1 VSPTLFAHP
10 EWLAALVCLWLAAG
24 LALAAAETVARRR
37 RRRLG
42 VGIPAAAR
50 RLDSDLALWLAL
62 GSLALALAGPRLG
75 ERLLELPASG
85 VDVVF
90 VVDVSRSMDAS
101 DVAPSRLARARRAV
115 EELLARLDPA
125 DRFALAAFAGR
136 GVLLTP
142 LTPDRDVIAELLA
155 GLDTALVAPASSR
168 IDAGVRAALSAFEA
182 GSERPRV
189 VMLLGDGEDPERR
202 RDLGSA
208 IAVRADAR
216 VLAAGFGTAI
226 GSPLDDHGVPL
237 LGESGQPVVSRRDL
251 ERLARLAAETDG
263 ALFEADAW
271 GEIDLDAAAAEIRRD
286 TAPARGAPGE
296 TRGAAGSP
304 APGTTV
310 LRRVRSVPV
319 APLAALAL
327 ALLLVEGLPRPRGRP
342 RGAVPSLAGA
352 ALVLVAALP
361 APAGD
366 ALLST
371 LPALERAVRA
381 NPGDPQLL
389 IDLGVA
395 RLERG
400 QRDAA
405 ARAFLAAALSAQDA
419 EAAAIAYFDLGVAA
433 LEQGDY
439 TGARAAFLDALA
451 LAPEDHRARFNLEWT
466 LEALQQH
473 PAPKP
478 SSEPAEDSEPEPAPP
493 PLPDPA
499 PDAPPEA
506 GSPAAEPPR
515 LSDEEQ
521 RRWLERVR
529 DDPRRALRAAA
540 AAASP
545 AERRTGGPAW

>member
-1 VSPTLFAHP
+1 
-10 EWLAALVCLWLAAG
+10 
-24 LALAAAETVARRR
+24 
-37 RRRLG
+37 
-42 VGIPAAAR
+42 
-50 RLDSDLALWLAL
+50 
-62 GSLALALAGPRLG
+62 
-75 ERLLELPASG
+75 
-85 VDVVF
+85 
-90 VVDVSRSMDAS
+90 
-101 DVAPSRLARARRAV
+101 
-115 EELLARLDPA
+115 
-125 DRFALAAFAGR
+125 
-136 GVLLTP
+136 
-142 LTPDRDVIAELLA
+142 
-155 GLDTALVAPASSR
+155 
-168 IDAGVRAALSAFEA
+168 
-182 GSERPRV
+182 
-189 VMLLGDGEDPERR
+189 
-202 RDLGSA
+202 
-208 IAVRADAR
+208 
-216 VLAAGFGTAI
+216 
-226 GSPLDDHGVPL
+226 
-237 LGESGQPVVSRRDL
+237 
-251 ERLARLAAETDG
+251 
-263 ALFEADAW
+263 
-271 GEIDLDAAAAEIRRD
+271 
-286 TAPARGAPGE
+286 
-296 TRGAAGSP
+296 
-304 APGTTV
+304 
-310 LRRVRSVPV
+310 VRSVPV

-439 TGARAAFLDALA
+439 TGARAAFLDAQA